1 MKNNISIKARIKQR
15 LNGRTHS
22 TDQAREYEWRKQEEA
37 NTRFAI
43 ICQVLET
50 IGIEVFDEYGDTR
63 SFAAIMDEIKDKWR
77 LLDNDCRKMLVDAFE
92 NYMI

>member
-1 MKNNISIKARIKQR
+1 MKNSIKVKIKQR
-15 LNGRTHS
+15 LNGKTHS
-22 TDQAREYEWRKQEEA
+22 TDQAREHERRKQEESH
-37 NTRFAI
+37 TRFAI

-63 SFAAIMDEIKDKWR
+63 PFGAIMDEIKDKWR
-77 LLDNDCRKMLVDAFE
+77 LLDNDCKKMLVDAFG